1 MRRKNAIELINALY
15 DRNFDKIHDLL
26 DNHDIELNYAN
37 AKNENALLLCLHFEL
52 REIALKILDKPNCG
66 LNQIDKLKNNTLVF
80 AIKKFYEDV
89 AIKILNKGYKNIN
102 YIDAHGDN
110 ALSCALRYDQFKLID
125 KLMSYPNLDVNHID
139 NHGDSCLL
147 IAIDSLKE
155 NIGLMILNKYKVN
168 IDYVNK
174 HGFNALILA
183 LTKLMG
189 RLSTKLLDMGVKT
202 STRGNNGDTALIVA
216 LNKGFLEIAERINKE
231 TDSNNGNI
239 NEYGDIALFH
249 CINTGNEKLCLEIFN
264 KDRSNFDI
272 VTRNGDTSL
281 TIALTN
287 NMYALSELLIDNGS
301 NKFLKHINN
310 NKDSGLF
317 LTMTKNYWA
326 LAIKL
331 INKRCYYENELNEE
345 GDSILN
351 YLINYG
357 RDDLCM
363 KILNESEFDVNL
375 IFSGRAKLKRVNKRL
390 LKLIESN
397 KKIRKEKEEFE
408 KGKEDVKE
416 SNKYKEKGEEYKK
429 TIISMEKNI
438 IELRGLKY
446 SLEVELE
453 NFGNNEE
460 GENLLM
466 YAIMNDLRETSIEI
480 LRRMDSKI
488 LSSVNIYND
497 NVLFIATSKN
507 RFEIVDEILYRDD
520 VDINHIK
527 DGKNILVILIGL
539 DKWNLVERI
548 LRREDL
554 DKDKM
559 SENGINI
566 GLLLTRKKQTYLLS
580 LIK

>member
-102 YIDAHGDN
+102 YVDAHGDN
-110 ALSCALRYDQFKLID
+110 ALSCALRYNHFKLID

-155 NIGLMILNKYKVN
+155 ELGLRMLNKYRVN
-168 IDYVNK
+168 IDYINK

-216 LNKGFLEIAERINKE
+216 LNNGFLEIAERINKE
-231 TDSNNGNI
+231 TDSNNSNI
-239 NEYGDIALFH
+239 NECGDIALFH
-249 CINTGNEKLCLEIFN
+249 GINTGNEKLCLEIFN
-264 KDRSNFDI
+264 KDRSNFEV

-281 TIALTN
+281 MIALTN

-301 NKFLKHINN
+301 DKFLKHINN
-310 NKDSGLF
+310 NKDSALF

-331 INKRCYYENELNEE
+331 INKRCYYENELNGE

-363 KILNESEFDVNL
+363 KILNESDFDVNL
-375 IFSGRAKLKRVNKRL
+375 IFSEMAKLKRVNSRL
-390 LKLIESN
+390 VKLIENN
-397 KKIRKEKEEFE
+397 KKIREEKEVYE
-408 KGKEDVKE
+408 KGNEEVE
-416 SNKYKEKGEEYKK
+416 SSEIKDNLEVYDKN
-429 TIISMEKNI
+429 IRSNEKNI
-438 IELRGLKY
+438 SELRGLKY
-446 SLEVELE
+446 SLEVDLE
-453 NFGNNEE
+453 NFGKGEE
-460 GENLLM
+460 GDNLLM

-497 NVLFIATSKN
+497 NVLFIASSKN
-507 RFEIVDEILYRDD
+507 RFEIVDEILNRDD

-527 DGKNILVILIGL
+527 DGKNILVILIEL
-539 DKWNLVERI
+539 DKWNLVERV
-548 LRREDL
+548 LRRVDL
-554 DKDKM
+554 DKGKM
-559 SENGINI
+559 MENGINI
-566 GLLLTRKKQTYLLS
+566 EQLLVRKRQTQLLG

>member
-102 YIDAHGDN
+102 YVDAHGDN
-110 ALSCALRYDQFKLID
+110 ALSCALRYNHFKLID

-155 NIGLMILNKYKVN
+155 ELGLRMLNKYRVN
-168 IDYVNK
+168 IDYINK

-216 LNKGFLEIAERINKE
+216 LNNGFLEIAERINKE
-231 TDSNNGNI
+231 TDSNNSNI
-239 NEYGDIALFH
+239 NECGDIALFH
-249 CINTGNEKLCLEIFN
+249 GINTGNEKLCLEIFN
-264 KDRSNFDI
+264 KDRSNFEV

-281 TIALTN
+281 MIALTN

-301 NKFLKHINN
+301 DKFLKHINN
-310 NKDSGLF
+310 NKDSALF

-331 INKRCYYENELNEE
+331 INKRCYYENELNGE

-363 KILNESEFDVNL
+363 KILNESDFDVNL
-375 IFSGRAKLKRVNKRL
+375 IFSEMAKLKRVNSRL
-390 LKLIESN
+390 VKLIENN
-397 KKIRKEKEEFE
+397 KKIREEKEVYE
-408 KGKEDVKE
+408 KGNEEVE
-416 SNKYKEKGEEYKK
+416 SSEIKDNLEVYDKN
-429 TIISMEKNI
+429 IRSNEKNI
-438 IELRGLKY
+438 SELRGLKY
-446 SLEVELE
+446 SLEVDLE
-453 NFGNNEE
+453 NFGKGEE
-460 GENLLM
+460 GDNLLM

-488 LSSVNIYND
+488 LSSLNIYND
-497 NVLFIATSKN
+497 NVLFIASSKN
-507 RFEIVDEILYRDD
+507 RFEIVDEILNRDD

-527 DGKNILVILIGL
+527 DGKNILVILIEL
-539 DKWNLVERI
+539 DKWNLVERV
-548 LRREDL
+548 LRRVDL
-554 DKDKM
+554 DKGKM
-559 SENGINI
+559 MENGINI
-566 GLLLTRKKQTYLLS
+566 EQLLVRKRQTQLLG